1 MAGQSQTA
9 SAWGE
14 GKFPNSDVT
23 QHWNKLRKEKKNL
36 KIVLSALKVLRVRL
50 RT

>member
-1 MAGQSQTA
+1 MAGQTA

-14 GKFPNSDVT
+14 GKFSNSDVT